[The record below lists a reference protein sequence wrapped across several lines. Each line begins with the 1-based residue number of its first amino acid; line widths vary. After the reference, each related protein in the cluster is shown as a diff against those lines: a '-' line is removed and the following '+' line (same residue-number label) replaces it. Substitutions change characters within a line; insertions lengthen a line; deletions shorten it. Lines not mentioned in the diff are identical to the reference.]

1 MPHGSSPI
9 DTPIKATTRSIEI
22 VEEIMRLDGA
32 GVTELAEAL
41 GYSKSTIHDHLTTLR
56 ETNYVRREEGVY
68 RIGLS
73 FLTLGG
79 HARRRNEIFEIA
91 KGEVDDL
98 VEETGES
105 AKIAVEANG
114 RGIYLYKSRGERAV
128 RTHSH
133 AGTRVYLHSTSVGKA
148 ILAHLPRE
156 RIEAVIADHGLP
168 AWTEHTITDEA
179 QLSQELEA
187 VRERGYAI
195 DNEERILGLRCVGA
209 PVIRNGDVLGAI
221 SISGP
226 KRRFD
231 HAYLERMGT
240 LVSDTA
246 RVIEMNA
253 KYSRHVP

>member
-1 MPHGSSPI
+1 MPQGSSTI
-9 DTPIKATTRSIEI
+9 DAPIKATMRSFEI
-22 VEEIMRLDGA
+22 VEEIMRRDGA
-32 GVTELAEAL
+32 GVTELADAL

-56 ETNYVRREEGVY
+56 EANYVRREDDRY
-68 RIGLS
+68 RVGLY

-79 HARRRNEIFEIA
+79 HARRHEELYEFG

-98 VEETGES
+98 VAETGES
-105 AKIAVEANG
+105 AKIAVEENG
-114 RGIYLYKSRGERAV
+114 RGIYLYKSRGENAV

-156 RIEAVIADHGLP
+156 RIDEIVAEHGLP
-168 AWTEHTITDEA
+168 TWTDRTITTEA
-179 QLSQELEA
+179 ALREDLRA

-195 DNEERILGLRCVGA
+195 DDEERIRGLRCVGA
-209 PVIRNGDVLGAI
+209 PVIRDGDVLGAI

-226 KRRFD
+226 TRRFD
-231 HAYLERMGT
+231 DAYTERMGSI
-240 LVSDTA
+240 VRDAA

-253 KYSRHVP
+253 KYA